1 MSIKTVIQ
9 ILIGVAGYVTWA
21 VMAWFDP
28 AIRPDFLKFN
38 VAMAIGTIGLV
49 LRDMRPADSAQPP
62 DKQSGSASLLLM
74 AILSLGALALSG
86 CASLNFA
93 GNASYSVEPFLIGP
107 GNAVCCKVLI
117 QDGKERASLDLHV
130 VKDGDKY
137 DITLSEK
144 QVTAFAGQQIAA
156 NAGIA
161 NAEIAAKAATAV
173 ILAPLA
179 PALIGSGGVGAAAAG
194 AGAATLLTPS
204 GVKP

>member
-1 MSIKTVIQ
+1 MKR
-9 ILIGVAGYVTWA
+9 ILI
-21 VMAWFDP
+21 
-28 AIRPDFLKFN
+28 
-38 VAMAIGTIGLV
+38 LV
-49 LRDMRPADSAQPP
+49 C
-62 DKQSGSASLLLM
+62 
-74 AILSLGALALSG
+74 ILALAG

-93 GNASYSVEPFLIGP
+93 GNASYSVKPFVVAP
-107 GNAVCCKVLI
+107 GQAVCCEVLI

-144 QVTAFAGQQIAA
+144 QVAAFAGQQIAA

-161 NAEIAAKAATAV
+161 NAQTAAKVATAV

-179 PALIGSGGVGAAAAG
+179 PAAIASGGVGAAAAG

-204 GVKP
+204 APAVPPSGIKP